1 VLHSTK
7 DIKAT
12 SMSSRGCL
20 KFVGPKKLLI
30 ISVNNLLCYVPQ
42 CAILQGITPVFRR
55 NIDESKVEIK
65 VGISNIFFPM
75 I

>member
-7 DIKAT
+7 HIKAT
-12 SMSSRGCL
+12 SMSSCGCL

-30 ISVNNLLCYVPQ
+30 INMNNVLCYVPQ
-42 CAILQGITPVFRR
+42 CAILQGIARVFRR
-55 NIDESKVEIK
+55 NIDESKVEVK
-65 VGISNIFFPM
+65 VGISIIFFPM